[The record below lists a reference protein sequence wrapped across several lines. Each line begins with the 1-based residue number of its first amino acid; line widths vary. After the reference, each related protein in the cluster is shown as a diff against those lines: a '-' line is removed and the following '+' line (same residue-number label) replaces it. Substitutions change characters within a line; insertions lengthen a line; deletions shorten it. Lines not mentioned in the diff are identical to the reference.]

1 MNALPPLLQREVM
14 PLAINAR
21 TVSAVLE
28 LIFDDG
34 RQFALPFE
42 LMRVYSPSAEV
53 RGHGEGQEVLQTGQR
68 GVSVS
73 GIEAVGNYGIKPI
86 FSDGHASGI
95 FTWSYLYWLGE
106 HQAELWQHYLAR
118 LQAAGYPG
126 ETGRDVKASLKKAGA
141 CGR

>member
-28 LIFDDG
+28 LTFDDG